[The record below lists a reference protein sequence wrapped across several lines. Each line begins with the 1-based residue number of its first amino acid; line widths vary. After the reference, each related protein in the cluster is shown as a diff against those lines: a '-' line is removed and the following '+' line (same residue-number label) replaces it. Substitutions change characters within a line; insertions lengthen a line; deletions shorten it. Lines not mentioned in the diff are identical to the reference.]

1 MKEYYKDNYLR
12 NPKGIMSWIFTL
24 DHKRIGLMYLYA
36 IIFFFGL
43 AGLVAIGMRTEL
55 MTAES
60 RNQKW
65 DEGES
70 FEDVNQNGKY
80 DSAEV
85 FIDGN
90 GKYDEG
96 EDFTDCN
103 KEGTI
108 CDGDEGWDSAMGN
121 SKWDEGEKFIDK
133 KDGKW
138 SEDEK
143 YTDANG
149 NGTWDAAEPFK
160 DKGMDEHTYNVM
172 MTLHG
177 AIMVFM
183 FIIPSIPAAL
193 GNLMLPIM
201 IGAKDVAFPRLN
213 LASWYVYIA
222 GSLFGIY
229 SLISGG
235 ADTGWTFYT
244 PYSSTTESSVFSMTM
259 AAFIL
264 GFSSIFTGINFIV
277 TIHRMRVKGM
287 TWFKMPLFVWSLYA
301 TALIQILATPVI
313 AITLLLLIMER
324 AVGVGIF
331 DPALGGDPILFQHF
345 FWFYSHPAVYIM
357 IVPGLGIISE
367 LIGAFSKKRLFG
379 YNFIAGSSLAIAVLG
394 FLVWGHHMFISNQSP
409 YSSMIFS
416 FITFFVGVP
425 TGIKVFSWLAT
436 LYKGNISLK
445 TPMLYALMFLIT
457 FTIGGLTGIF
467 LGALSVDIHLHATYF
482 VVAHF
487 HYVMMGGT
495 VIAFIGGIH
504 YWWPKIW
511 GRMYDEFLA
520 KIAAGLLFI
529 GFNLTFFPQFILG
542 ALGMPRRYSQY
553 AENQK
558 GIEFPNK
565 DLWEFYHNL
574 STYGSYILLL
584 SFLIMAYYLI
594 KSVYKGKVAGSNP
607 WGALTMEWKIPSPA
621 PPHNF
626 IEEPKYEHGPYA
638 YDKVIAEKT
647 IEEE

>member
-1 MKEYYKDNYLR
+1 MKEYFKENYL
-12 NPKGIMSWIFTL
+12 NTPTGIKSWIYTL
-24 DHKRIGLMYLYA
+24 DHKRIGLMYLFA
-36 IIFFFGL
+36 ILFFFAL
-43 AGLVAIGMRTEL
+43 AGIVAVIMRTEL

-60 RNQKW
+60 RNGKW
-65 DEGES
+65 DEGETYIDADMNGQWDPAEEFIDLS
-70 FEDVNQNGKY
+70 NGKY
-80 DSAEV
+80 DLGEEFTDSNDNGEWDQGEV
-85 FIDGN
+85 FIDSPNGVYDFGEEFTDTNGN
-90 GKYDEG
+90 GKWDDA
-96 EDFTDCN
+96 EDF
-103 KEGTI
+103 K
-108 CDGDEGWDSAMGN
+108 DS
-121 SKWDEGEKFIDK
+121 
-133 KDGKW
+133 
-138 SEDEK
+138 
-143 YTDANG
+143 
-149 NGTWDAAEPFK
+149 
-160 DKGMDEHTYNVM
+160 GMTEHTYNVM

-177 AIMVFM
+177 AVMVFM

-193 GNLMLPIM
+193 GNILLPIM

-213 LASWYVYIA
+213 LASWYVYIL
-222 GSLFGIY
+222 GSFFGIY

-277 TIHRMRVKGM
+277 TIHRMRIKGM
-287 TWFKMPLFVWSLYA
+287 GWFKMPLFVWSLYA

-313 AITLLLLIMER
+313 AITLLLLVMER
-324 AVGVGIF
+324 VVGVGIF
-331 DPALGGDPILFQHF
+331 DPALGGDPVLFQHF

-357 IVPGLGIISE
+357 IVPALGIISE
-367 LIGAFSKKRLFG
+367 LIATFAKKRVFG
-379 YNFIAGSSLAIAVLG
+379 YKFIAGSSLAIAILG

-436 LYKGNISLK
+436 LYKGKISLR
-445 TPMLYALMFLIT
+445 TPNLYALMFLIT

-467 LGALSVDIHLHATYF
+467 LGALSVDVHLHATYF

-495 VIAFIGGIH
+495 VIAFLGGIH
-504 YWWPKIW
+504 YWWPKIF
-511 GRMYDEFLA
+511 GKIYDETLGKIGAFLV
-520 KIAAGLLFI
+520 FI

-542 ALGMPRRYSQY
+542 ATGMPRRYSQY

-558 GIEFPNK
+558 GTEFPNK
-565 DLWEFYHNL
+565 ELWENLHEL
-574 STYGSYILLL
+574 STYGSYVLLIA
-584 SFLIMAYYLI
+584 FLLIAYYLLRSI
-594 KSVYKGKVAGSNP
+594 YSGRTAGSNP
-607 WGALTMEWKIPSPA
+607 WGALTLEWTIPSPA

-626 IEEPKYEHGPYA
+626 IKEPVYKHGPYA
-638 YDKVIAEKT
+638 YDKVIAQKT
-647 IEEE
+647 IN